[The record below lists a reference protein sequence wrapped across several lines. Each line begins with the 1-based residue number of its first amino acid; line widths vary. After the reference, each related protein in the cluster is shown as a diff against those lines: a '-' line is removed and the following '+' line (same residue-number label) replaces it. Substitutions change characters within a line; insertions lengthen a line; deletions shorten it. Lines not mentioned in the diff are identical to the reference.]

1 MSTTVDLECLVE
13 THDRPFLVIDR
24 DYKIVCVN
32 QAFERT
38 YHVRREDVLGR
49 TCFEVS
55 HHTNRPCHEQ
65 GEDCPYMQVYR
76 TGQTHTCLHTHYDTD
91 GQPHAVR
98 VSISPLRSPDGTLYL
113 GELLQEVGARPD
125 MPAEEQGSSR
135 PVGQGAAFLHMMEQL
150 ELAASADAPVL
161 LLGETGTGKELA
173 ASYIHRHSERRDRP
187 FLAMDCT
194 VITEPL
200 FESEVFGH
208 ERGAF
213 TSSIAAKKGLFEL
226 AHRGTLFLDEISEMP
241 LSMQAKLLRV
251 LESGEFRRVGGNNV
265 LRADVRIVCATNRH
279 LWERVKT
286 GQFREDLYYRVA
298 CFCIHLP
305 ALRERMEDIPLL
317 AENLLAR
324 LDNGRARPHRLTP
337 QAVQRLQS
345 YDYPGNIRELRNL
358 LRVAAAHCEDGNIT
372 EREIERCLREKH
384 GSGAGDGAAG
394 RPQDRAQASTAPY
407 PVEAQRTRSGNG
419 DGDIRAPEASGRP
432 TLQTVEAR
440 HIAELLKRYGG
451 HRRSVADALGISER
465 TLYRKLQRYGLR

>member
-1 MSTTVDLECLVE
+1 MKVAVDLECLVE

-24 DYKIVCVN
+24 EYRIVSVN
-32 QAFERT
+32 QAFERM
-38 YHVRREDVLGR
+38 YHLRREDVLGR

-55 HHTNRPCHEQ
+55 HHSDRPCHEQ
-65 GEDCPYMQVYR
+65 GEDCPYAQVYR
-76 TGQTHTCLHTHYDTD
+76 TGQLHTCVHTHYDTE

-98 VSISPLRSPDGTLYL
+98 VSVSPLRSPDGTLYL
-113 GELLQEVGARPD
+113 GELAQELGARPD
-125 MPAEEQGSSR
+125 MPAEERHNPR
-135 PVGQGAAFLHMMEQL
+135 PVGQGAAFLHTMEQL
-150 ELAASADAPVL
+150 DLAAKADAPVL

-173 ASYIHRHSERRDRP
+173 ATFIHRHSERRDQP
-187 FLAMDCT
+187 FLALDCT
-194 VITEPL
+194 VLTEPL

-213 TSSIAAKKGLFEL
+213 TSSVAAKKGLFEL
-226 AHRGTLFLDEISEMP
+226 ADRGTLFLDEISEMP

-251 LESGEFRRVGGNNV
+251 LENGEFRRVGGNSM

-279 LWERVKT
+279 LWERVKA

-305 ALRERMEDIPLL
+305 PLRERVEDIPLL

-324 LDNGRARPHRLTP
+324 LDNGRGGPHRLGP
-337 QAVQRLQS
+337 DAVRRLQS

-358 LRVAAAHCEDGNIT
+358 LRVAAAHCKDGTIT
-372 EREIERCLREKH
+372 EREIERWLRGKH
-384 GSGAGDGAAG
+384 GSRADDGAAG
-394 RPQDRAQASTAPY
+394 PPGRHPQVSTAAA
-407 PVEAQRTRSGNG
+407 PVEVEGTRPVNG
-419 DGDIRAPEASGRP
+419 DGDTRVSEASGRP
-432 TLQTVEAR
+432 PLATVEAR
-440 HIAELLKRYGG
+440 HIAELLRRYGG